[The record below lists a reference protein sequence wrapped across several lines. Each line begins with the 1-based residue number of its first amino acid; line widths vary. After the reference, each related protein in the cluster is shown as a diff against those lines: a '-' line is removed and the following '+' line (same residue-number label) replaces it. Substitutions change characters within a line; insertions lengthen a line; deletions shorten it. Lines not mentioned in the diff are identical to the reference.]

1 MSVTTSLL
9 TWPPSTISTTSI
21 VSASVTRMP
30 WTNSPFLPMRASCSS
45 ICGPPP
51 CTITGFMPTSFS
63 STTAAAFRLHAP
75 CVLLDGELLRGCGR
89 LLGQRQFEHAVRVL
103 GAGAGVVDFLAQPES
118 ARHRAEVALAVQNA
132 LAVFFIALG
141 ARLGSDR
148 N

>member
-30 WTNSPFLPMRASCSS
+30 WTNSPFFPIRASCSS
-45 ICGPPP
+45 I
-51 CTITGFMPTSFS
+51 
-63 STTAAAFRLHAP
+63 
-75 CVLLDGELLRGCGR
+75 CGR
-89 LLGQRQFEHAVRVL
+89 LLGQRQFEHTVRVL

-148 N
+148 NLVAVDVDLDVFLLDSRQFGD

>member
-1 MSVTTSLL
+1 FE
-9 TWPPSTISTTSI
+9 
-21 VSASVTRMP
+21 R
-30 WTNSPFLPMRASCSS
+30 
-45 ICGPPP
+45 GKKEKK
-51 CTITGFMPTSFS
+51 GGQ
-63 STTAAAFRLHAP
+63 AAAFRLDAS

-148 N
+148 NLVAVRSEEHTSELQSPC